1 MNFKIEFSD
10 TDFRLIVVNPSGL
23 EDYLEIVPYCSVS
36 SVVGEDGKVYGAYLT
51 GSEPELD
58 ALTNHPTDTE
68 MLSVTI
74 KVYELSAWPTLRP
87 MNGSVTLLETEFEG
101 DEDEE
106 DGEGEGDEEGE
117 VIEVK
122 PI

>member
-10 TDFRLIVVNPSGL
+10 TDFRLIVVNPSGF

-36 SVVGEDGKVYGAYLT
+36 SVVGQDGKVYGAYLT

-58 ALTNHPTDTE
+58 TLTNHPTDTE
-68 MLSVTI
+68 MPSVNI

-87 MNGSVTLLETEFEG
+87 MDGSVTILETEFEDDEDDTE
-101 DEDEE
+101 DEDEA
-106 DGEGEGDEEGE
+106 EGADI
-117 VIEVK
+117 IEVK
-122 PI
+122 PV